1 MMRGTSVMP
10 GGSTSVTA
18 AMSLKEVDMILVLA
32 AAAAAASPVA
42 DADIVVTGSRR
53 PLPEAESPV
62 SAASFD
68 RERLDQLGLPM
79 AADALRLSPGVSI
92 ASTGPRGTQTQL
104 RIRGA
109 EANHSLL
116 FVDGIKFND
125 PAAGN
130 EARFELLASDGLSRL
145 ELVRG
150 PQSALWGSE
159 ALGGV
164 VAVESGDGRQSRGVT
179 ALGEYGGLDSSR
191 ASARFGALAG
201 DLALGGGAV
210 WVRSDGI
217 DSFGGGDRDGFDN
230 KSASL
235 KAVLTPAP
243 TLEIGLVGHWIRARN
258 DYDGLD
264 PFSFRR
270 ADTPDTTV
278 NRIGAIGG
286 WAKAKVAR
294 LEIKAEASLLD
305 SVNRNFLA
313 GAPINS
319 SFGRRLSADLQA
331 SFTSGGHELIAAA
344 HHEKEDFRA
353 RDPSFMGI
361 RDQDR
366 SRRLN
371 ALVGEWRARW
381 APFLST
387 DVAVR
392 RDWFSAFAD
401 STTVRATAIA
411 TPATGLRVH
420 IAYGEGIAQPSFY
433 DLFGF
438 FPGTFTG
445 NPGLKPESSTGW
457 EAGVRFQ
464 RGRTRLAITG
474 FSNRLSDE
482 IVGTFD
488 PATSLA
494 GTANASSTSRRR
506 GLELEAEHR
515 FSGAFSLAF
524 NYSFLDA
531 DEQVVSGGPVLK
543 EVRRP
548 RHSFNMIAGGTA
560 GALTWGAAAA
570 WVGRRTDSDFDLFP
584 APTVVLDDYLLASLN
599 VAYRLDRRIEAYV
612 RAENALGADYQDV
625 VGYRTA
631 GRTVHAG
638 LRISLGD

>member
-1 MMRGTSVMP
+1 MF
-10 GGSTSVTA
+10 
-18 AMSLKEVDMILVLA
+18 LILA
-32 AAAAAASPVA
+32 AAAAAAASGP

-53 PLPEAESPV
+53 PLPEAEAPV
-62 SAASFD
+62 SVTSFD
-68 RERLDQLGLPM
+68 RDELDELSLPM
-79 AADALRLSPGVSI
+79 AADVIRLSPGVSI
-92 ASTGPRGTQTQL
+92 ASTGPRGSQTQL

-116 FVDGIKFND
+116 FVDGIRFND

-130 EARFELLASDGLSRL
+130 EARFELLTSDSLSRL

-164 VAVESGDGRQSRGVT
+164 VAIESADGRRGRGLT
-179 ALGEYGGLDSSR
+179 ALGEYGSLDSVR
-191 ASARFGALAG
+191 ASARFGAETG
-201 DLALGGGAV
+201 ILALGGGAG

-235 KAVLTPAP
+235 KAVLTPLPA
-243 TLEIGLVGHWIRARN
+243 LEIGLVGHWVRASN

-264 PFSFRR
+264 PVSFRR
-270 ADTPDTTV
+270 ADTLDATR
-278 NRIGAIGG
+278 NRMGAIGG
-286 WAKAKVAR
+286 WAKVKVDR
-294 LEIKAEASLLD
+294 LELKAETSWLD
-305 SVNRNFLA
+305 SANRNFL
-313 GAPINS
+313 GGIPINS
-319 SFGRRLSADLQA
+319 TFGRRLSADLQA
-331 SFTSGGHELIAAA
+331 SWRLGGHELIAAA

-353 RDPSFMGI
+353 RDPSFFGF

-366 SRRLN
+366 SRKLT

-381 APFLST
+381 TPFLST

-401 STTVRATAIA
+401 STTIRAAAIA
-411 TPATGLRVH
+411 SPAKGLRVH

-438 FPGTFTG
+438 FPGSFVG
-445 NPGLKPESSTGW
+445 NPALKPEGSKGW
-457 EAGVRFQ
+457 EAGLRWQ
-464 RGRTRLAITG
+464 RGGTRLGITG
-474 FSNRLSDE
+474 FSNRLIGE
-482 IVGTFD
+482 IVGTYD
-488 PATSLA
+488 PLTSIA
-494 GTANASSTSRRR
+494 GTANASGESHRR
-506 GLELEAEHR
+506 GIEIEVEHR
-515 FSGAFSLAF
+515 FSGVFSLAL

-531 DEQVVSGGPVLK
+531 DEQSVSGGAVVK

-548 RHSFNMIAGGTA
+548 RHGFNLIAGGSA
-560 GALTWGAAAA
+560 GTFSWGASAA
-570 WVGRRTDSDFDLFP
+570 WVGRRTDSDFDFFP

-599 VAYRLDRRIEAYV
+599 IGWRVSRRFEVYV
-612 RAENALGADYQDV
+612 RAENALNADYQDV

-631 GRTVHAG
+631 GRTVNAG
-638 LRISLGD
+638 LRIRLGD